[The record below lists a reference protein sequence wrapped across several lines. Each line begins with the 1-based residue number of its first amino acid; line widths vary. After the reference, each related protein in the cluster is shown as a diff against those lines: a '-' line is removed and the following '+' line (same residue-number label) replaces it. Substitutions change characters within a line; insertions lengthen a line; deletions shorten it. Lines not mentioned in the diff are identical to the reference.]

1 MKTLKIDC
9 DIGYET
15 VESGYWRQIG
25 PDAVA
30 AFLADCQPGERV
42 KIEINSAGG
51 YVIPG
56 MAICNSIKNS
66 QAHVVAHVVGL
77 AASMASV
84 IMCACDEIQ
93 LEEGSFVMIH
103 NPWGWAEGDAEA
115 MRKEAEVLD
124 TMKAAIMGFYRGKFA
139 GKTDEEISAIMD
151 EETWYTG
158 TDALRAGLKCVVIPT
173 TMQAAASAT
182 FHHRFAKVPDGAKK
196 FFAMKD
202 KPEATQNS
210 PEKGESAD
218 TEDSP
223 TPDTAAPAVQQP
235 AAANE
240 QKLEPPPSEVPVQDP
255 APVDWA
261 ARLAGLQAAKDR
273 ELAEMSAKY
282 KADLAAIKDRQAESL
297 AAVQAQMDEII
308 SAKDQISAQLEERT
322 QELTKAQAEVSS
334 LTQRLADSD
343 AALAQTR
350 EQLDEEIAQHRKLAS
365 AALMQ
370 PRNAEKFSSWADAV
384 DRLGYVEA
392 CRQCPE
398 LKPAPVPFKKS

>member
-1 MKTLKIDC
+1 MKTFKLDA
-9 DIGYET
+9 DIGFKSSDTWY
-15 VESGYWRQIG
+15 GRQIG
-25 PDAVA
+25 PEAISD
-30 AFLADCQPGERV
+30 FLADCQPGERV
-42 KIEINSAGG
+42 KIEINSTGG
-51 YVIPG
+51 YVVPG
-56 MAICNSIKNS
+56 LAIANSIKNS
-66 QAHVVAHVVGL
+66 KAHVVAHVVGL

-84 IMCACDEIQ
+84 VMCACDEIQ